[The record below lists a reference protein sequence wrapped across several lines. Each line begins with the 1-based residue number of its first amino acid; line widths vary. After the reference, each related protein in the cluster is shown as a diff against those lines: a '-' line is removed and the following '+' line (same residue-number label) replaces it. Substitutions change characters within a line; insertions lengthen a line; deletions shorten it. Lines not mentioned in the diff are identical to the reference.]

1 MVAILR
7 GNVQQGGFVADM
19 VITGGI
25 AGNILTSPINANAL
39 PATFDGSSI
48 FALNASNV
56 STGVL
61 GVARGGTG
69 TTTSTGSGN
78 VVLSNN
84 PVLQGNVGIGT
95 ANPQAALD
103 MGSTTDSIILPQGVS
118 RPSGNSAGQMRYNS
132 LHGVTESYD
141 GRRWMTVSQQSSY
154 AAPADP
160 ILALDAEN
168 SASYPGSGTTWT
180 NLVGGGSSNGTM
192 TSVTY
197 TAGSSSTPGYMS
209 FNGTSS
215 YVAGTLNNTA
225 GAWAHSV
232 SCWVYWDSDPHT
244 ASGRQVFAIGN
255 VNGFSQ
261 YSAFLTVSS
270 RVSWFFYDN
279 DVNISSNVF
288 TAGQWYHIVLTYNGG
303 DASAT
308 NKSMYINN
316 QYRAF
321 TGRTGTGTG
330 PLNLAANAQ
339 INIGRDVQ
347 RNQDYFPGKIAN
359 FQVWNR
365 ALTASEID
373 SLFNAQRYR
382 FRTQP
387 TVTGGLTLTSGISIL
402 PDDPGTFIEKRY
414 GIGNATNRYGLGQY
428 PFGIFRFY
436 NANVYSGTWNFC
448 RSTGENTF
456 TDVAIVDSAGGF
468 TIIGNG
474 YKPGGGSWAA
484 SSDIRI
490 KENVQN
496 ANVDLCYD
504 SVKNLPLKRFEYT
517 RDYLDKNP
525 SVEDTHVVGWV
536 ADDVM
541 GVFPKSVKEIDA
553 FGYSNLKTLD
563 VDQLYKTMWGAL
575 TKVIRDKEALEARLA
590 AAGL

>member
-25 AGNILTSPINANAL
+25 AGNVLTSPINANAL

-61 GVARGGTG
+61 SVLRGGTG

-84 PVLQGNVGIGT
+84 P
-95 ANPQAALD
+95 
-103 MGSTTDSIILPQGVS
+103 
-118 RPSGNSAGQMRYNS
+118 
-132 LHGVTESYD
+132 
-141 GRRWMTVSQQSSY
+141 
-154 AAPADP
+154 
-160 ILALDAEN
+160 
-168 SASYPGSGTTWT
+168 
-180 NLVGGGSSNGTM
+180 
-192 TSVTY
+192 
-197 TAGSSSTPGYMS
+197 
-209 FNGTSS
+209 
-215 YVAGTLNNTA
+215 
-225 GAWAHSV
+225 
-232 SCWVYWDSDPHT
+232 
-244 ASGRQVFAIGN
+244 
-255 VNGFSQ
+255 
-261 YSAFLTVSS
+261 
-270 RVSWFFYDN
+270 
-279 DVNISSNVF
+279 
-288 TAGQWYHIVLTYNGG
+288 
-303 DASAT
+303 
-308 NKSMYINN
+308 
-316 QYRAF
+316 
-321 TGRTGTGTG
+321 
-330 PLNLAANAQ
+330 
-339 INIGRDVQ
+339 
-347 RNQDYFPGKIAN
+347 
-359 FQVWNR
+359 
-365 ALTASEID
+365 
-373 SLFNAQRYR
+373 
-382 FRTQP
+382 
-387 TVTGGLTLTSGISIL
+387 TVTGGLALTSGISIL

-517 RDYLDKNP
+517 REYLDKNP